1 MDIDREAL
9 VLYLRDLR
17 DLEIAKRKI
26 NTLYRQEK
34 GYIEKQ
40 IASLKASHFEI
51 EVEWDPMGLI
61 VTPLI
66 FGAPIIFL
74 KWLLGRMGTDFIS
87 RMIGFILKGFMVIGI
102 IGLVVLVAIGIGEG
116 IVLCSKRRKAR
127 KHNREEEIRLQNNS
141 SEIRRLEAEW
151 QKRSAYWG
159 NEYKKVESL
168 LQEYYNQNIL
178 AKQYRELSA
187 LIYIYDYMSTSQESF
202 RDVLFHEHME
212 DGIRKILNRL
222 DQIIRQNENIIFS
235 QHRLESQ
242 NDRMVSQNQQMLG
255 RLERTEANTFT
266 AAQYARISAN
276 YDRATSYFA
285 EALYLENKR

>member
-40 IASLKASHFEI
+40 IASLKESHFEI
-51 EVEWDPMGLI
+51 EDEWDPMGLI
-61 VTPLI
+61 VIPLI
-66 FGAPIIFL
+66 FGVPIIFL

-116 IVLCSKRRKAR
+116 IVLCSNSRKAR
-127 KHNREEEIRLQNNS
+127 KHYKEEEIRLQNNS
-141 SEIRRLEAEW
+141 SEVRRLEAEW
-151 QKRSAYWG
+151 QKRSAYWS

-187 LIYIYDYMSTSQESF
+187 LI
-202 RDVLFHEHME
+202 
-212 DGIRKILNRL
+212 
-222 DQIIRQNENIIFS
+222 
-235 QHRLESQ
+235 
-242 NDRMVSQNQQMLG
+242 
-255 RLERTEANTFT
+255 
-266 AAQYARISAN
+266 
-276 YDRATSYFA
+276 
-285 EALYLENKR
+285 